1 MSTKIKI
8 NNIIEKIENENDEF
22 KYEKIKEILEITL
35 KFIKRKKLL
44 GHQLV

>member
-22 KYEKIKEILEITL
+22 KYEKIK
-35 KFIKRKKLL
+35 FN
-44 GHQLV
+44 